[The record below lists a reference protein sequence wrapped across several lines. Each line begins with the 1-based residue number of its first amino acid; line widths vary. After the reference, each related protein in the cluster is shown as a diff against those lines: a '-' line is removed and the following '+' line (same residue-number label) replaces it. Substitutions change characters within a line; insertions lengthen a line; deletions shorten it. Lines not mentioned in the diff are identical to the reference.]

1 MAFSIYKPGQGY
13 WTRMLSAVGAGMLV
27 AAGAAWLWREL
38 GTLETDNTL
47 YVQGAAVA
55 VMIFGIGL
63 LLMWIM
69 NKPNVVEF
77 MIATEAEMKKVSW
90 PSRRELISLTI
101 LVIGGTILVA
111 ALLFGIDIVFAFI
124 FRQMGVLE
132 GG

>member
-27 AAGAAWLWREL
+27 ASGAAWLWREL
-38 GTLETDNTL
+38 QALPPEWNPI
-47 YVQGAAVA
+47 YVQATAVA
-55 VMIFGIGL
+55 AMIIGVGL

-90 PSRRELISLTI
+90 PSRRELIALTC

-111 ALLFGIDIVFAFI
+111 LLLFGIDIVFAFF
-124 FRQMGVLE
+124 FRWIGVLE
-132 GG
+132 G